1 VIAFLVAGVI
11 LGVLARVLRSGPD
24 NPPMTL
30 TVPVGVVGAVVG
42 GAGMNLVLSET
53 WAELTA
59 FGFTAACLVAL
70 VLLGLLEGGVGR
82 KQG

>member
-1 VIAFLVAGVI
+1 
-11 LGVLARVLRSGPD
+11 
-24 NPPMTL
+24 
-30 TVPVGVVGAVVG
+30 
-42 GAGMNLVLSET
+42 MNLVLSET
-53 WAELTA
+53 WTELTA